1 MKTKEEKAVAKMVV
15 ISILRGVIIAVLKS
29 EDPQLLAAAPDLTS
43 AFLTI
48 SKSTDYQSAL

>member
-1 MKTKEEKAVAKMVV
+1 MVV

-29 EDPQLLAAAPDLTS
+29 EDPQLLAAAPDLTN